1 MSGLRF
7 IVAALAVAS
16 LGLSGCG
23 RERVAT
29 PAVSVTQAVEAVK
42 PPPEIGTL
50 EWAASGPWRLDP
62 ERDRWRHP
70 VETLRFYGLAPGMTV
85 VEVFPGRGWYT
96 SVLAPYLAKNG
107 GKLIV
112 ASFDPATAT
121 DAQNQTLEE
130 FRTAF
135 IGKPEMYGDISM
147 TVLSPRGTGVAPE
160 ATADLVI
167 VSRNIHT
174 LLGEQFAEKAFAD
187 FFKALKP
194 GGTLGIEQHR
204 ARSTGLQDPQAS
216 NGYVQ
221 EAFVKMLAEEAGFEF
236 VGSSEINANARDDR
250 DHPFGVWTLPP
261 TLRTAPIGAD
271 ADPRFDTAPY
281 RAIGESDRM
290 TLKFRKPGGPVAAD
304 PAEAMPAGA
313 APAPVASKGKSK

>member
-23 RERVAT
+23 RDRAAAPVAS
-29 PAVSVTQAVEAVK
+29 ATQTAEAVK

-70 VETLRFYGLAPGMTV
+70 VETLKFYGLAPGMTV
-85 VEVFPGRGWYT
+85 VEIYPGRGWYT

-107 GKLIV
+107 GRLIV
-112 ASFDPATAT
+112 ASFDPATST
-121 DAQNQTLEE
+121 DAQKQTLEE
-130 FRTAF
+130 FSATF
-135 IGKPEMYGDISM
+135 IGKPEMFGDVSL
-147 TVLSPRGTGVAPE
+147 TVLSPQGAGIAPE
-160 ATADLVI
+160 GAADLVI
-167 VSRNIHT
+167 VSRNIHS
-174 LLGEQFAEKAFAD
+174 LLGERFAEKAFSD

-194 GGTLGIEQHR
+194 GGILGIEQHR

-236 VGSSEINANARDDR
+236 VGSSEINANPRDDR

-261 TLRTAPIGAD
+261 TLRTGPIGGD
-271 ADPRFDTAPY
+271 PDPRFDTSPY

-290 TLKFRKPGGPVAAD
+290 TLKFRKPGGPAAAT
-304 PAEAMPAGA
+304 PE
-313 APAPVASKGKSK
+313 APAPAAPKGKSK